1 MDVISNYLIVLTNA
15 LDLLGVNWEMFG
27 INFNNF
33 CDLFY
38 KEVGRMEK

>member
-1 MDVISNYLIVLTNA
+1 MDVISNYFIVLTNA
-15 LDLLGVNWEMFG
+15 LDLLGVNWETFR

-38 KEVGRMEK
+38 KEVGRIEY

>member
-15 LDLLGVNWEMFG
+15 LDLLGVNWEKFG
-27 INFNNF
+27 INFNTF

-38 KEVGRMEK
+38 KEVGRIEY